1 MTSFLRVSDRRGT
14 GGRGLTTDAD
24 AEIKDVRNR
33 SKEVL
38 SRIKEAEGGRA
49 VEILESALGIGAAV
63 LAVIV
68 SEAFDSVR
76 KADLQ
81 ALRCCS
87 GVAPV
92 TKRSGRTILVR
103 RRLAANRA
111 SSMPPGLGP
120 WPPSSATPPAGRI
133 AMRCEAAATATRA
146 PSEAS
151 RTGSSTSSQDD
162 RNRTDL
168 RPGTA
173 LESRTPEPEKKR
185 LTLGCVPPPRNPTAA
200 AHSGNRP
207 NNRIFSTAN
216 RTGGKP
222 PDSPKCVEP
231 NPDTNLRM
239 LK

>member
-14 GGRGLTTDAD
+14 GDRGLTTDAD

-49 VEILESALGIGAAV
+49 IEILESAPGIGAAV

-92 TKRSGRTILVR
+92 TKRSDGQSWSGADSPRTD
-103 RRLAANRA
+103 A
-111 SSMPPGLGP
+111 SSMQPTLGP

-185 LTLGCVPPPRNPTAA
+185 LTLGCVSPPPETRRPQPTVETARTTEY
-200 AHSGNRP
+200 SQP
-207 NNRIFSTAN
+207 RIEQAE
-216 RTGGKP
+216 
-222 PDSPKCVEP
+222 SPRQSKMC
-231 NPDTNLRM
+231 
-239 LK
+239 

>member
-14 GGRGLTTDAD
+14 GDRGLTTDAD

-49 VEILESALGIGAAV
+49 IEILESAPGIGAAV

-92 TKRSGRTILVR
+92 TKRSDGQSWSGADSPRTD
-103 RRLAANRA
+103 A
-111 SSMPPGLGP
+111 SSMQPTLGP

-185 LTLGCVPPPRNPTAA
+185 LTLGCVPPPPKPDGRSPQW
-200 AHSGNRP
+200 
-207 NNRIFSTAN
+207 
-216 RTGGKP
+216 KP
-222 PDSPKCVEP
+222 PEQP
-231 NPDTNLRM
+231 NILNRESNRRKAPRQSKM
-239 LK
+239 C